1 MAQFDPGAIDVSAK
15 SLVTRRKKNGETS
28 PLKTFTNDAKGI
40 KEASRFLSR
49 GKRPVRVCLEST
61 GIYHLDVA
69 LRLHDTPGIEVMVVN
84 PRAAHNFAKSLL
96 KRGKTD
102 AVDTDSM
109 LEFAE
114 RMPFTPWQPPA
125 RALLDLRLVARRIA
139 ALTKTVVQEKNRLH
153 AASATDTASR
163 FIRNDIAVHIRHLK
177 RRIEGLRREAQ
188 RIVQTDAGLRRRY
201 RQLLSVSGI
210 GKVSALQILPE
221 LAVLPADMT
230 PRQWVAHAGLDPRPH
245 QSGTSIDRP
254 ARISKAG
261 NKYLRAAL
269 YMPALVAATRN
280 TNAVEAFYNRLVAR
294 GTAKMK
300 ALIAVMRK
308 LLHAIWGMFRA
319 NTDFAPERCF
329 GNPNR

>member
-15 SLVTRRKKNGETS
+15 TLVTRRKKNGEIS
-28 PLKTFTNDAKGI
+28 PRKTFTNDAPGI
-40 KEASRFLSR
+40 KQACRFLSR
-49 GKRPVRVCLEST
+49 GKRPVHVCLEST

-69 LRLHDTPGIEVMVVN
+69 LALHDTPGVQVMVVN
-84 PRAAHNFAKSLL
+84 PRAAHNFAKSLM

-114 RMPFTPWQPPA
+114 RMPFTPWQPPV
-125 RALLDLRLVARRIA
+125 RAVLDLRLVARRIA
-139 ALTKTVVQEKNRLH
+139 ALTKIVVQEKNRLH
-153 AASATDTASR
+153 AATATDTSSR
-163 FIRNDIAVHIRHLK
+163 FIRNDIEVNIRHHK
-177 RRIEGLRREAQ
+177 RRIAGLRREA
-188 RIVQTDAGLRRRY
+188 RHIVETDAGLRQRY
-201 RQLLSVSGI
+201 RQLLSVSGV
-210 GKVSALQILPE
+210 GKASALQILPE
-221 LAVLPADMT
+221 LAVLPDDMT

-269 YMPALVAATRN
+269 YMPALAAATRK
-280 TNAVEAFYNRLVAR
+280 TNPVAAFYNRLVDR

-308 LLHAIWGMFRA
+308 LLHAIWGMFQA
-319 NTDFAPERCF
+319 NTDFDPERCF
-329 GNPNR
+329 RNPAT

>member
-28 PLKTFTNDAKGI
+28 PLKTFTNDPKGI

-49 GKRPVRVCLEST
+49 GKRPVHVCLEST

-69 LRLHDTPGIEVMVVN
+69 LALHDTPGVDVMVVN
-84 PRAAHNFAKSLL
+84 PRAAHNFAKSLM

-114 RMPFTPWQPPA
+114 RMPFTRWQPPA
-125 RALLDLRLVARRIA
+125 QAELDLRMVARRIT
-139 ALTKTVVQEKNRLH
+139 ALTQNLVREKNRLH
-153 AASATDTASR
+153 AATATNTTSR
-163 FIRNDIAVHIRHLK
+163 LIRNDIEVNIRHHQ
-177 RRIEGLRREAQ
+177 RRIERLRREAR
-188 RIVQTDAGLRRRY
+188 RIVETDPSLHRRY
-201 RQLLSVSGI
+201 RQLVSVTGI
-210 GKVSALQILPE
+210 AEASALQILPE

-245 QSGTSIDRP
+245 QSGTSIERP
-254 ARISKAG
+254 ARMSKAG

-269 YMPALVAATRN
+269 FMPALVAIQKS
-280 TNAVEAFYNRLVAR
+280 NAVAAFYNRLVTR
-294 GTAKMK
+294 GAAKMQ
-300 ALIAVMRK
+300 AIVAVMRK
-308 LLHAIWGMFRA
+308 LLHATWGMFQTNA
-319 NTDFAPERCF
+319 DFVPERCF
-329 GNPNR
+329 GRPTT